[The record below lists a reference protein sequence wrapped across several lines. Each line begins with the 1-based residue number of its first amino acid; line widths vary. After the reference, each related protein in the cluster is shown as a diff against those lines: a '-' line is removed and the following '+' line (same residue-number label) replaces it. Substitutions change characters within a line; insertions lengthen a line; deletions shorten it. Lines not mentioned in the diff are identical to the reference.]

1 MSFDSTGVLMGAGI
15 GVACV
20 GAAFFVWRRSNGTAG
35 GNAKQIKSKEGT
47 NGGERKFP
55 AGKLSIYF
63 GSQTGTAE
71 GFARVLMEEGRNH
84 GFDAKM
90 VDLDNFDA
98 EELMNCK
105 LAIFLMATYGE
116 GEPTDNAARFA
127 KWIDPAEKGSS
138 TRLFGLLLPPPR
150 ALANFL
156 LTLFHTYTH
165 RRFCW
170 LPKQHQLHSV
180 WSGQQAVRA
189 L

>member
-1 MSFDSTGVLMGAGI
+1 MSFDSTGVLMGAGL

-35 GNAKQIKSKEGT
+35 GAKQIKSKEGAASAV
-47 NGGERKFP
+47 ERKFP

-90 VDLDNFDA
+90 VDLENFDA
-98 EELMNCK
+98 EELMSSK

-138 TRLFGLLLPPPR
+138 KMSFQPVFV
-150 ALANFL
+150 AAEHFSYFL
-156 LTLFHTYTH
+156 LTISRMHTHAH

-170 LPKQHQLHSV
+170 LPK
-180 WSGQQAVRA
+180 
-189 L
+189 